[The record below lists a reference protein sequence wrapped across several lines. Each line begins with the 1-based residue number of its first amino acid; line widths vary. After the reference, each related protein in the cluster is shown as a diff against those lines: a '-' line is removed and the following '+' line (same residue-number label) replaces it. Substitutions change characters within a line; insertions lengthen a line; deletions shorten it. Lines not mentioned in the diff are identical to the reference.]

1 MSQRPIKKLVV
12 FGQRYCFAALGQKFA
27 VHHGDVPYAYGYRF
41 ETRDRT
47 IVISGDLRGC
57 PELIKAR
64 VLTPRSCC
72 TSTPASRHGTM
83 ISGTNC

>member
-47 IVISGDLRGC
+47 IVISATPVWTPPMECGRRHSRPLRGGS
-57 PELIKAR
+57 PL
-64 VLTPRSCC
+64 
-72 TSTPASRHGTM
+72 SREGGRP
-83 ISGTNC
+83 ISFI